1 MERNKT
7 NDSLLVIQYQSG
19 NVKALN
25 ILVKTWHQSFC
36 NKAYWLVKDADVA
49 KDIAQDSWG
58 VIIKK
63 IDTLK
68 NPESFG
74 SWASRIV
81 YTKSLDWLKNN
92 KRKRENLETLKHE
105 QEIFESEEHN
115 SEEIK
120 IKLLQTIKTLS
131 ENQQMVIKLF
141 YVQDYSL
148 KEISDIL
155 NISVGTAKSRLFHA
169 REKLK
174 QLIKYRNYEN

>member
-1 MERNKT
+1 MERNKA

-25 ILVKTWHQSFC
+25 LLVKNWHQSFC

-58 VIIKK
+58 VIINK
-63 IDTLK
+63 IDNLK

-81 YTKSLDWLKNN
+81 CTKSLDWLKNN

-105 QEIFESEEHN
+105 QEIFKSEEHN

-120 IKLLQTIKTLS
+120 IKLLKTIKTLS
-131 ENQQMVIKLF
+131 KNQQVIIKLF

-174 QLIKYRNYEN
+174 QLIKYRDYEN